1 MFIVLGII
9 LGFVLAYICL
19 KPKLK
24 QTKELDRQ
32 IEERNKIAQ
41 QTYEKLT
48 NDVISAKIKLSEI
61 NAECG
66 KGSSML
72 ALIQKEIERAG
83 ENAKTAAQ
91 AVEEAAT
98 ATMQNHFDAAVE
110 RSAENYRKAT
120 ESYQIEYQMAM
131 REATKG
137 LTEKLNEL
145 KLMYENK
152 YNEFSNLEAIVNA
165 AVEANKRE
173 QEKKDQQN
181 FYRLRLSEDDIKE
194 IKKLRE
200 VAQYL
205 RDSEPLN
212 KVIYKVYYENPC
224 TDLIGRVVGLNSKE
238 VKTGIYKITNLE
250 NGMCYVGQAVN
261 IADRWRQHVK
271 RGTGA
276 DTPTRNKLYPAMLEF
291 GIENFSFEII
301 EECSREMLNEREQF
315 WQEYFKAKE
324 FGYSIK

>member
-9 LGFVLAYICL
+9 LGFILAYICL
-19 KPKLK
+19 KPKIK

-32 IEERNKIAQ
+32 IEEKNKTAY
-41 QTYEKLT
+41 QTFNKVTDDIIE
-48 NDVISAKIKLSEI
+48 AKTRLAEL
-61 NAECG
+61 NAACG
-66 KGSSML
+66 KENSVL
-72 ALIQKEIERAG
+72 ELIRKEIVVMG
-83 ENAKTAAQ
+83 ENAEKTAE
-91 AVEEAAT
+91 AVQEAAM
-98 ATMQNHFDAAVE
+98 AVMQESFCDAVE
-110 RSAENYRKAT
+110 RERQHYIKAADDYQKEYYKT
-120 ESYQIEYQMAM
+120 MEEAVAYMGRALESVRIDYQQ
-131 REATKG
+131 
-137 LTEKLNEL
+137 LTAQFADLRAKT
-145 KLMYENK
+145 
-152 YNEFSNLEAIVNA
+152 NA

-173 QEKKDQQN
+173 QEKREQKD
-181 FYRLRLSEDDIKE
+181 FYRIRLSVEDVQE
-194 IKKLRE
+194 IKRLRE

-224 TDLIGRVVGLNSKE
+224 TDMIGRVVGLNSKE

-250 NGMCYVGQAVN
+250 NGMCYIGQAVN

-291 GIENFSFEII
+291 GVENFTFEIV
-301 EECSREMLNEREQF
+301 EECGKELLNEREQF